1 MLQPAHIAERV
12 LRITDSATMRVAATA
27 EALRRA
33 GEDVVDFGAGEPDFP
48 TPDHIKQAGIA
59 AIQGDFTK
67 YTSPAGTLELRE
79 AICARHAAEYGT
91 RYTPAECIATVGGKH
106 AIFNA
111 TQVLISAG
119 DEVIVPVPYWVTY
132 KDVVEYAGGRCV
144 FVETDPREEF
154 ALTPSMIERA
164 MTPKTRAI
172 IVNSPN
178 NPSGSTISMED
189 FERIVKLAASR
200 GVWIITDECYCRL
213 LYDGVPFSAAALP
226 GAKSNVVV
234 AGSLSK
240 TYAMTG
246 WRIGYALAPE
256 PIASAMV
263 KVQSQ
268 SVSHPSSV
276 AQKAAVAALR
286 GPQDD
291 VAAMLAEY
299 RRRRD
304 FVIPRLRS
312 ITGVA
317 CGLPRGAFYAYP
329 DVSALLR
336 EGGVENTLEFT
347 EQVLLKQ
354 RVAVV
359 PSEAFGGAGH
369 IRISFATSLGE
380 LQRGLDRIESF
391 VRELV
396 R

>member
-1 MLQPAHIAERV
+1 
-12 LRITDSATMRVAATA
+12 
-27 EALRRA
+27 
-33 GEDVVDFGAGEPDFP
+33 
-48 TPDHIKQAGIA
+48 
-59 AIQGDFTK
+59 
-67 YTSPAGTLELRE
+67 
-79 AICARHAAEYGT
+79 
-91 RYTPAECIATVGGKH
+91 
-106 AIFNA
+106 
-111 TQVLISAG
+111 
-119 DEVIVPVPYWVTY
+119 
-132 KDVVEYAGGRCV
+132 
-144 FVETDPREEF
+144 
-154 ALTPSMIERA
+154 
-164 MTPKTRAI
+164 
-172 IVNSPN
+172 

-189 FERIVKLAASR
+189 FEQIVKLAAAR

-226 GAKSNVVV
+226 GAKANVVV

-256 PIASAMV
+256 PIVSAMV

-291 VAAMLAEY
+291 IAKMLAEY

-317 CGLPRGAFYAYP
+317 CGMPRGAFYAYP
-329 DVSALLR
+329 DVSAVLR
-336 EGGVENTLEFT
+336 GEGGVASSLEFT
-347 EQVLLKQ
+347 EQLLLKQ

-359 PSEAFGGAGH
+359 PSEAFGGGGH
-369 IRISFATSLGE
+369 IRISFATSMGE

-391 VRELV
+391 IRELV

>member
-1 MLQPAHIAERV
+1 MLQPAPIAQRV

-33 GEDVVDFGAGEPDFP
+33 GEDIVDFGAGEPDFP
-48 TPDHIKQAGIA
+48 TPDHVKQAGIA
-59 AIQGDFTK
+59 AIQGNFTK
-67 YTSPAGTLELRE
+67 YTSPAGILELRE

-111 TQVLISAG
+111 TQVLVSDG

-154 ALTPSMIERA
+154 ALTPAMIERA

-172 IVNSPN
+172 IINSPN
-178 NPSGSTISMED
+178 NPSGSTVSMED
-189 FERIVKLAASR
+189 FERIVRLAAAR
-200 GVWIITDECYCRL
+200 GAYVITDECYCRL
-213 LYDGVPFSAAALP
+213 LYEGVPFSAAALP
-226 GAKSNVVV
+226 GAKANVVV

-276 AQKAAVAALR
+276 AQKAAVAALM
-286 GPQDD
+286 GPQDG

-304 FVIPRLRS
+304 YVIPRLRS
-312 ITGVA
+312 IPGVA
-317 CGLPRGAFYAYP
+317 CGTPRGAFYAYP
-329 DVSALLR
+329 DVSALLH
-336 EGGVENTLEFT
+336 EGGVGNTLEFT
-347 EQVLLKQ
+347 GRLLVKQ

-369 IRISFATSLGE
+369 IRISFATSMGE
-380 LQRGLDRIESF
+380 LERGLDRIQSF
-391 VRELV
+391 AAGLSL
-396 R
+396 